1 MIVEV
6 IAVGTEL
13 LLGQI
18 INSNTSIMGAALAEQ
33 GIDAHYQQTVGDN
46 LSRIATAIRVA
57 LDRSDAVVMTGGIGP
72 TQDDITRE
80 AVCEVT
86 GRELIFSEDYADQL
100 KEWWSRR
107 GREMPQSNLRQAYHP
122 DGAEMIPN
130 PRGTAPGLMLEHE
143 GKLIFCV
150 PGVPAEMEHLM
161 LTEVVPR
168 LVKAMG
174 SQQVIASRV
183 IRTWGRPESEV
194 AEILDDLYTS
204 SVNPSLAFLASNSEI
219 KIRVTAKAATAAEA
233 RLLIEPMEREVVARL
248 GETVFGSDDET
259 IERVLLRLL
268 SDLGYTIGTAESM
281 TGGMVSARLTELP
294 GSSDVVKGGLVAYAS
309 ELKQRLL
316 GLADVTEVVTT
327 DAALAMAQ
335 GARNL
340 LDVDVAIAV
349 TGSAGPEPLE
359 KPVGT
364 VIVGVATPA
373 DARARELRFSGDRE
387 RLRTYGTAAALH
399 LARLA
404 LIGKWW
410 KE

>member
-18 INSNTSIMGAALAEQ
+18 VNSNTSTMGAALAER

-46 LSRIATAIRVA
+46 LTRIADAIRVA
-57 LDRSDAVVMTGGIGP
+57 LDRSDAIVMTGGIGP

-86 GRELIFSEDYADQL
+86 GREMVFSEDYADRL
-100 KEWWSRR
+100 REWWSRR
-107 GREMPQSNLRQAYHP
+107 GREMPQSNLRQAYYP
-122 DGAEMIPN
+122 AGAEMLPN
-130 PRGTAPGLMLEHE
+130 PRGTAPGLVLEHE

-161 LTEVVPR
+161 FAEVLPR
-168 LVKAMG
+168 LASASGKE
-174 SQQVIASRV
+174 QVIASRV

-194 AEILDDLYTS
+194 AELLDDLYTS

-219 KIRVTAKAATAAEA
+219 KVRVTAKAETGAEA
-233 RLLIEPMEREVVARL
+233 RLLIEPMEMEVRSRL
-248 GETVFGSDDET
+248 GESVFGSDDET
-259 IERVLLRLL
+259 IERVLMQLL
-268 SDLGYTIGTAESM
+268 ADRGYTVGTAESM
-281 TGGMVSARLTELP
+281 TGGMVSARLTDLP
-294 GSSDVVKGGLVAYAS
+294 GSSAVVKGGLVAYDS
-309 ELKQRLL
+309 ELKRRLL
-316 GLADVTEVVTT
+316 GLSDVTEVVTS
-327 DAALAMAQ
+327 DAAIAMAR
-335 GARNL
+335 GATNL

-364 VIVGVATPA
+364 VIVGVATPE
-373 DARARELRFSGDRE
+373 DVRARELRFSGDRE

-404 LIGKWW
+404 IIGRWW